1 MNALKSAVM
10 ATLLFAGAAGATSIP
25 APLLVPNF
33 GTWAAKTLL
42 DQGVT
47 DARVVEVHY
56 PFNFTYC
63 RQDSPTLWRY
73 DVMNSEQLEAIRAGK
88 AVQPLTE
95 AQRTVAVDGDSAACR
110 GEG

>member
-1 MNALKSAVM
+1 MKALKSAVM
-10 ATLLFAGAAGATSIP
+10 ATLLFTGAAGAAGIA
-25 APLLVPNF
+25 APNF

-42 DQGVT
+42 EQGVK
-47 DARVVEVHY
+47 DARVVEVRY

-63 RQDSPTLWRY
+63 RQGSPTLWRY
-73 DVMNSEQLEAIRAGK
+73 DAMSSEQLEAIRAGK